1 MTDFTTIDISELND
15 NSFYHYTNINNLDS
29 IYNNGLKPRIGDNA
43 VGIEQN
49 EKIFFTI
56 GMTNSLI
63 LMESWI
69 RWLIAKSG
77 ADMPGTFFDKPMYIF
92 ATTLLKIKIFQ
103 PLMTF
108 ISKLELKSKY
118 RKVKAYK
125 QLKQILDNSVY
136 LLLNL
141 EEGIDYSFHDIDEV
155 KNQNFDRTLLSLM
168 YNTNYINDNYMEF
181 WNMHTF
187 ANKTIEPEK
196 IKIVKV
202 GNSIK
207 ASDVIEYMRKN
218 SKIKMKQKLPF
229 LYGYFKWL
237 ENYKQHK

>member
-1 MTDFTTIDISELND
+1 MRKIKTVDISELNN
-15 NSFYHYTNINNLDS
+15 NSFFHYTNVNNLDN
-29 IYNNGLKPRIGDNA
+29 IYDNGLIAKIGDNSM
-43 VGIEQN
+43 GIEQN

-69 RWLIAKSG
+69 KWLIAKSG
-77 ADMPGTFFDKPMYIF
+77 ADMPGTFLDKPMYKF
-92 ATTLLKIKIFQ
+92 ATTLLKIKFFQ

-108 ISKLELKSKY
+108 ISKCELKSKY
-118 RKVKAYK
+118 RRIKAYK

-141 EEGIDYSFHDIDEV
+141 EEGIDYSFNDIDEV
-155 KNQNFDRTLLSLM
+155 KSQNFERTLLNIM
-168 YNTNYINDNYMEF
+168 YNTDQINDNYMEY
-181 WNMHTF
+181 WNMHTL
-187 ANKTIEPEK
+187 ANKTIESKK
-196 IKIVKV
+196 IQLVKV

-218 SKIKMKQKLPF
+218 SEIRIKHKLPF

-237 ENYKQHK
+237 ESCK